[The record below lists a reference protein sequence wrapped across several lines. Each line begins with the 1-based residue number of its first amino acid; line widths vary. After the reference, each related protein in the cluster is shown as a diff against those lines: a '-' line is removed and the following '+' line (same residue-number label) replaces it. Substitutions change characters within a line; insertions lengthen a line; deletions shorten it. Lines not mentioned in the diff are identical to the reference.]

1 MSGSFL
7 LDLYFCVSIKS
18 LAMNFFQGQKK
29 NEKSNLTNQSTK
41 YKVDSCWIL
50 KVIVGYADCGDSLRW
65 L

>member
-29 NEKSNLTNQSTK
+29 NEKSNLTKQSIK
-41 YKVDSCWIL
+41 YNVDSCWIL
-50 KVIVGYADCGDSLRW
+50 IVMVGYEDCGDNLRY